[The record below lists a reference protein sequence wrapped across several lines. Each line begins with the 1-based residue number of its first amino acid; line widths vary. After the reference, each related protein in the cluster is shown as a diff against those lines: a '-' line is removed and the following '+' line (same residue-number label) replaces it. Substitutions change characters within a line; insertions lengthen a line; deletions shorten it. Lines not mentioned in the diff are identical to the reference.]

1 MKIDVLRPES
11 DYIRKQNIVQVSSHK
26 AEIEKS
32 TLTNDNA
39 SNKMNIACE

>member
-32 TLTNDNA
+32 SLS
-39 SNKMNIACE
+39 SNRFNVVLVNH